1 MRKIEGVNWMEAY
14 QAYCLSRLGLRGFI
28 TQEMYKFCSDEKIPS
43 KGSVIRYFSEIK
55 RQLEN
60 TNTSADAE
68 TVRVCSLD
76 DQQLQDVIQGQQ
88 SSDQEYLVKVF
99 ANGMSIAVEVKD
111 PHVFIAKLIKQ
122 VRR

>member
-1 MRKIEGVNWMEAY
+1 MLFR
-14 QAYCLSRLGLRGFI
+14 S
-28 TQEMYKFCSDEKIPS
+28 
-43 KGSVIRYFSEIK
+43 
-55 RQLEN
+55 
-60 TNTSADAE
+60 
-68 TVRVCSLD
+68 

>member
-1 MRKIEGVNWMEAY
+1 MKSIKAINWIEAY
-14 QAYCLSRLGLRGFI
+14 QAYSMSGIGLRTFVA
-28 TQEMYKFCSDEKIPS
+28 QEMHRFCPGARVPCRSTI
-43 KGSVIRYFSEIK
+43 IRYFSEVK

-60 TNTSADAE
+60 VNSCADDG
-68 TVRVCSLD
+68 TVQVCSLD